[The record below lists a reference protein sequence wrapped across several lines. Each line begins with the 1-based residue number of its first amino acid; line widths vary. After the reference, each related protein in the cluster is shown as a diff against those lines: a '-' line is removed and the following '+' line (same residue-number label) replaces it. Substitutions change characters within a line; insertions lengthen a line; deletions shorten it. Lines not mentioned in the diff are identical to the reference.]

1 VIIRKWLIFLTVHD
15 EPRKLAAAQN
25 KVIVADLSVDYC
37 SNGVAVS
44 CDGRIQVD
52 SVISCY
58 ETFFDAV
65 ENR

>member
-1 VIIRKWLIFLTVHD
+1 MIIRKWLIFLTVRD

-52 SVISCY
+52 SVIS
-58 ETFFDAV
+58 
-65 ENR
+65 

>member
-1 VIIRKWLIFLTVHD
+1 MIIRKWLIFLTVHD

-44 CDGRIQVD
+44 KSIPLFLDMRPSSTQQKIDRNQ
-52 SVISCY
+52 
-58 ETFFDAV
+58 
-65 ENR
+65 